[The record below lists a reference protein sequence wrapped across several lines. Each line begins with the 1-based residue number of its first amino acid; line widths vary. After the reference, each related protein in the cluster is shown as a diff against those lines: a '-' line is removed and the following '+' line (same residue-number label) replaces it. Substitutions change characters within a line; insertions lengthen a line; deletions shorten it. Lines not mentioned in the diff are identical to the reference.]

1 MDGRNSSLVGLVIVG
16 IRDKWYKIKKDLNN
30 LKVDLVLVIP
40 SIFHRRILDI
50 GQLLRIEIL
59 YLVNIKRKLISEY
72 KNILINIYLI
82 IFKIT

>member
-16 IRDKWYKIKKDLNN
+16 IRDKWYKTKKDLNN
-30 LKVDLVLVIP
+30 LKVELVLGIL

-59 YLVNIKRKLISEY
+59 YLVNIKKKLKSEY
-72 KNILINIYLI
+72 NNIIINI
-82 IFKIT
+82 